1 MKEIVPPLVWLL
13 AMFLV
18 TPLAFS
24 IAADSSAD
32 TASKTT
38 AQSHQALQPDVEK
51 QRKEAEQQAHQSLN
65 RDAVTALQLTQQAVN
80 DIASNKKDAAI
91 TAIEQATGKI
101 NILVARNPANALIP
115 VDAEVDAIDAAPH
128 DIGAIRDLAKD
139 ASLAVEQKNFP
150 AARVI
155 LYSLMSE
162 IRVRV
167 YNIPLAT
174 YPAALKSAAR
184 LLDQNKAQEAQTTLT
199 TALDTLVVVDR
210 VTPIPLILA
219 RAAVT
224 AAQAERDKDKTT
236 AQTLLETAKKEID
249 RSKELGYAGNDPVY
263 ASLNNDIS
271 NLEKQLKGSND
282 TGSVFASLRE
292 KLNSFLKQQ
301 SQQERR

>member
-1 MKEIVPPLVWLL
+1 MKETVATLAWLL
-13 AMFLV
+13 AMLLV
-18 TPLAFS
+18 TPLAF
-24 IAADSSAD
+24 AATAD
-32 TASKTT
+32 TAAKATPQ
-38 AQSHQALQPDVEK
+38 AHHALQPDIEK

-65 RDAVTALQLTQQAVN
+65 QDAVAALQLTQQAVN
-80 DIASNKKDAAI
+80 DIGSNKKDAAMA
-91 TAIEQATGKI
+91 TIEKATGKI
-101 NILVARNPANALIP
+101 NILVARNPADALIP
-115 VDAEVDAIDAAPH
+115 VDAEVDAIDTAPH

-139 ASLAVEQKNFP
+139 ASLAVDQKNFP

-162 IRVRV
+162 IRVRI

-184 LLDQNKAQEAQTTLT
+184 LLDQNKTQEAQTALT

-210 VTPIPLILA
+210 VSPIPLILA
-219 RAAVT
+219 RAAVS
-224 AAQAERDKDKTT
+224 AAQAERDKDKTA
-236 AQTLLETAKKEID
+236 AQTLLEAAKKELD

-263 ASLNNDIS
+263 GLLNNDIS
-271 NLEKQLKGSND
+271 NLEKQLKGDND
-282 TGSVFASLRE
+282 TNSVFASLRE

>member
-1 MKEIVPPLVWLL
+1 MKETVTPLVWLL
-13 AMFLV
+13 AMLLV
-18 TPLAFS
+18 TPLVFS
-24 IAADSSAD
+24 IAADSSVD
-32 TASKTT
+32 TTAKTT
-38 AQSHQALQPDVEK
+38 AQSHHALQPDIEK

-65 RDAVTALQLTQQAVN
+65 QDAVAAVQMTRQAAN
-80 DIASNKKDAAI
+80 DIGSNKKDAAM

-101 NILVARNPANALIP
+101 NILVARNPADALIP
-115 VDAEVDAIDAAPH
+115 VDAEVDAIDTAPH
-128 DIGAIRDLAKD
+128 DIGAIRDLTKD
-139 ASLAVEQKNFP
+139 ALLAVDQKNFP

-162 IRVRV
+162 IRVRI

-184 LLDQNKAQEAQTTLT
+184 LLDQNKIQEAQTTLT

-224 AAQAERDKDKTT
+224 AAQSERDKDKTT
-236 AQTLLETAKKEID
+236 AQTLLETAKKELD

-263 ASLNNDIS
+263 ASLHDDIA

-282 TGSVFASLRE
+282 TTSVFASLRE

>member
-1 MKEIVPPLVWLL
+1 MKETVATLAWLL
-13 AMFLV
+13 AMLLV
-18 TPLAFS
+18 TPLAF
-24 IAADSSAD
+24 AATAD
-32 TASKTT
+32 TT
-38 AQSHQALQPDVEK
+38 AKATPQSHHALQPDIEK

-65 RDAVTALQLTQQAVN
+65 QDAVAALQLTQQAVN
-80 DIASNKKDAAI
+80 DIGSNKKDAAMA
-91 TAIEQATGKI
+91 TIEKATGKI
-101 NILVARNPANALIP
+101 NILVARNPADALIP
-115 VDAEVDAIDAAPH
+115 VDAEVDAIDTAPH

-139 ASLAVEQKNFP
+139 ASLAVDQKNFP

-162 IRVRV
+162 IRVRI

-184 LLDQNKAQEAQTTLT
+184 LLDQNKTQEAQTALT

-210 VTPIPLILA
+210 VSPIPLILA
-219 RAAVT
+219 RAAVS
-224 AAQAERDKDKTT
+224 AAQAERDKDKTA
-236 AQTLLETAKKEID
+236 AQTLLEAAKKELD

-263 ASLNNDIS
+263 GLLNNDIS
-271 NLEKQLKGSND
+271 NLEKQLKGDND
-282 TGSVFASLRE
+282 TNSVFASLRE